1 MKKQSTR
8 SSRKMKQI
16 ILVLCEGETE
26 ECYIN
31 MLKQQYRLPIKVI
44 SRVVGQNIDE
54 LENKRET

>member
-1 MKKQSTR
+1 
-8 SSRKMKQI
+8 MKQI

-44 SRVVGQNIDE
+44 SKVVGQNIDE